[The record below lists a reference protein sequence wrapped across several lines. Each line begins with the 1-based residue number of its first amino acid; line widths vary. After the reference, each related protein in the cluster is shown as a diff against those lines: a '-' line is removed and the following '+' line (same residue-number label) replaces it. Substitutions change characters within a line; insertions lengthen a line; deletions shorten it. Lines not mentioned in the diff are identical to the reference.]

1 MTEHNNGEI
10 SADSIIFDLDGTLW
24 DSVAAVTGSWQQVVS
39 RYPGLRGPLSDRE
52 LSQCMGLTTDEIAE
66 AIFPQVPPQQRE
78 QLVEECF
85 AEEHAWLRR
94 SGGRLYHGVAETLAA
109 LSSSHDLAIVSNCEL
124 GYIECFFETTGLE
137 KYFRD
142 YESFGATG
150 LPKGENIRQV
160 MRRLPGRSAVYVGDM
175 IKDQQAAQLAGI
187 PFIFARY
194 GFGQGKLQPTHWDY
208 AISSFPELL
217 QLFKK
222 ASR

>member
-1 MTEHNNGEI
+1 
-10 SADSIIFDLDGTLW
+10 
-24 DSVAAVTGSWQQVVS
+24 
-39 RYPGLRGPLSDRE
+39 
-52 LSQCMGLTTDEIAE
+52 
-66 AIFPQVPPQQRE
+66 
-78 QLVEECF
+78 
-85 AEEHAWLRR
+85 
-94 SGGRLYHGVAETLAA
+94 
-109 LSSSHDLAIVSNCEL
+109 
-124 GYIECFFETTGLE
+124 
-137 KYFRD
+137 
-142 YESFGATG
+142 
-150 LPKGENIRQV
+150 